1 MYKEF
6 SIMFGESFRKAVD
19 DFLKNGASLSGGDE
33 SFRKGYLMGLHRVFT
48 LMEQA
53 ADVCD
58 ISIESISLEG
68 LAEHDFLR

>member
-48 LMEQA
+48 LMEQRLMFVIFRSSQSA
-53 ADVCD
+53 WKGWR
-58 ISIESISLEG
+58 SMT
-68 LAEHDFLR
+68 F

>member
-6 SIMFGESFRKAVD
+6 SIMFGESFRRAVD

-33 SFRKGYLMGLHRVFT
+33 SFRHGYLMGLHRVFT

-53 ADVCD
+53 ADACD
-58 ISIESISLEG
+58 ISLEAISLGG
-68 LAEHDFLR
+68 LTENDFLR